1 MDPTRWLLS
10 PLAVAWG
17 AVAAARNAW
26 YDRVPGATHAAGVPV
41 ISIGNLTV
49 GGTGKTP
56 LVIATTRELLAA
68 GRRPAVLTRG
78 YRAAPGQ
85 PADEVL
91 ELRAALPA
99 VPVVVDAD
107 RVRGA
112 VSACTDHRADC
123 LVLDD
128 GFQHRRLRRD
138 LDIVLIDAL
147 CPWGGG
153 WVLPAGRLREPIKGL
168 CRAGLIVLTRVNQVD
183 PTERAA
189 LRAAVAQRVPGRAVA
204 EVGVAADALVPV
216 AGPPRPPQDLSRRRV
231 WLVCGL
237 GNPETFARLAVAL
250 DARLVGTSRFR
261 DHHRYTAHDA
271 AAAAV
276 AARAAR
282 AEWVV
287 TTRKDWVKLAPL
299 WPTDDPPLMRLDLRL
314 EWLSGRETWQ
324 AALKRALETRA

>member
-1 MDPTRWLLS
+1 VNPARWLLS
-10 PLAVAWG
+10 PLAIAWG
-17 AVAAARNAW
+17 GVMAARNAW
-26 YDRVPGATHAAGVPV
+26 YDRVAAASHGAGVPV

-56 LVIATTRELLAA
+56 LVIATARDLVAA

-91 ELRAALPA
+91 EPRAALPG

-112 VSACTDHRADC
+112 AEARAVHGADC

-138 LDIVLIDAL
+138 LDVVLIDAL

-153 WVLPAGRLREPIKGL
+153 WVLPAGRLREPARGL
-168 CRAGLIVLTRVNQVD
+168 RRAGLIVLTRVNQVGEA
-183 PTERAA
+183 ERAA
-189 LRAAVAQRVPGRAVA
+189 LRAAVARRVPGLAIV
-204 EVGVAADALVPV
+204 EVGIVADALVS
-216 AGPPRPPQDLSRRRV
+216 AEGSTRPPEDLAGRRA
-231 WLVCGL
+231 WLACGL
-237 GNPETFARLAVAL
+237 GNPESFVRLAAAL
-250 DARLVGTSRFR
+250 GARIVGTSRFP
-261 DHHRYTAHDA
+261 DHHRYTPADS
-271 AAAAV
+271 AAV
-276 AARAAR
+276 AAAARAAR

-287 TTRKDWVKLAPL
+287 TTRKDWVKLAAL
-299 WPTDDPPLMRLDLRL
+299 WPSGDPPLMRLDLRV
-314 EWLSGRETWQ
+314 EWLSGREAWQ
-324 AALKRALETRA
+324 AALRRALETCA